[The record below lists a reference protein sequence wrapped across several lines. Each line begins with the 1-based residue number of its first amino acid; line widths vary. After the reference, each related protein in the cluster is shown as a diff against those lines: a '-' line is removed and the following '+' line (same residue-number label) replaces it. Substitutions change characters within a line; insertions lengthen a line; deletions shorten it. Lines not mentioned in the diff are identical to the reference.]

1 MQGHGR
7 TADSERPFS
16 YASLADDV
24 AGVLKHLGIG
34 KADVLGYCRAVP
46 TDILHSLARVVV
58 TPTGRRD
65 RLGGVERREGTVDDH
80 PMPTMARP
88 QQRYDYRLRNL
99 VQRTG
104 DVTVATNLG
113 VPRSTARGWLG
124 AAPTVVVCLDVAD
137 LTEPQLRQEVLKL
150 GRRVQKLAALLRLA
164 VSLLRTSGF
173 SLNGARLPDG
183 RAKMRI
189 LRAVDRT
196 HEYLPLRTVLRYL
209 RMSPSRF
216 HAWRR
221 RQRACALDDQSS
233 CPRTSP
239 YRLTPPEVRAIKDM
253 VTSPE
258 YRHVPTG
265 TLAVLAQGSARSGPR
280 PRPGTASSGRPAG
293 GGPASACI
301 RRSQRWGCA
310 RPALM
315 KCGTSTPPSSA
326 C

>member
-173 SLNGARLPDG
+173 SLNGERLPDG
-183 RAKMRI
+183 RAKN
-189 LRAVDRT
+189 AD
-196 HEYLPLRTVLRYL
+196 P
-209 RMSPSRF
+209 
-216 HAWRR
+216 ARR
-221 RQRACALDDQSS
+221 
-233 CPRTSP
+233 
-239 YRLTPPEVRAIKDM
+239 
-253 VTSPE
+253 
-258 YRHVPTG
+258 G
-265 TLAVLAQGSARSGPR
+265 SGPR
-280 PRPGTASSGRPAG
+280 VPPVANGLAVPADVTESVPCLA
-293 GGPASACI
+293 PAATRVWA
-301 RRSQRWGCA
+301 RRSILLSPHITV
-310 RPALM
+310 PADAPRGPGDQGHGHLD
-315 KCGTSTPPSSA
+315 
-326 C
+326 